1 MGSPSR
7 PRTYPEAVTGGLGEP
22 EGAAEGFAARFAR
35 LRAVHGPLVFGLDPS
50 GRLLEEW
57 GLGDTAHGLEGFV
70 DVVVDAATGSVAVVK
85 PQSAFYERHG
95 WQGIRALTRLVEAC
109 RAAGVLVLLDVKRGD
124 VGSTNDA
131 YAEAYLGKGAPIAVD
146 ALTVTPYLGFAALRS
161 VFERA
166 ARAGAATFVVTR
178 SSNPE
183 GRPLQAAHV
192 PDGRS
197 VEQHLLSEIEI
208 ENMRLSCDD
217 VGPVGAVI
225 GPGHGAIDD
234 VDLRESR
241 ALFLAPGIGAQ
252 GAGVDDVVTCF
263 AACPERV
270 LPSASRSLLA
280 EGPSVPRLKHAIR
293 ELNESLLS
301 ALG

>member
-1 MGSPSR
+1 MGSPTP
-7 PRTYPEAVTGGLGEP
+7 PRAYSEPVIEGQGVP
-22 EGAAEGFAARFAR
+22 EGAASGFAARFAR
-35 LRAVHGPLVFGLDPS
+35 LRAIHGPLVFGLDPS

-57 GLGDTAHGLEGFV
+57 GLGDTADGLERFV
-70 DVVVDAATGSVAVVK
+70 DLVVDAATDAIAVVK

-95 WQGIRALTRLVEAC
+95 WQGIRALSRLVDDC

-146 ALTVTPYLGFAALRS
+146 ALTVTPYLGFTALRS

-166 ARAGAATFVVTR
+166 ARAGAAVFVVTR

-183 GRPLQAAHV
+183 GRALQGAHL

-217 VGPVGAVI
+217 IGPVGAVI
-225 GPGHGAIDD
+225 GPGHGAIED
-234 VDLRESR
+234 VDLSESR

-252 GAGVDDVVTCF
+252 GAGVDDVLTCF
-263 AACPERV
+263 GACPERV

-280 EGPSVPRLKHAIR
+280 AGPDPRSMREAVA
-293 ELNESLLS
+293 ELNGTLVR

>member
-1 MGSPSR
+1 
-7 PRTYPEAVTGGLGEP
+7 
-22 EGAAEGFAARFAR
+22 
-35 LRAVHGPLVFGLDPS
+35 VFGLDPS

-57 GLGDTAHGLEGFV
+57 GLGDSAEGLERFV
-70 DVVVDAATGSVAVVK
+70 DVVMAAADGSVAVVK

-95 WQGIRALTRLVEAC
+95 WQGIRALARLVEGC
-109 RAAGVLVLLDVKRGD
+109 RSAGVLVLLDAKRGD

-131 YAEAYLGKGAPIAVD
+131 YAEAYLGADAAIPVD
-146 ALTVTPYLGFAALRS
+146 ALTVTAYLGFSALRTI
-161 VFERA
+161 FERA
-166 ARAGAATFVVTR
+166 ERARTAIFVVTR

-183 GRPLQAAHV
+183 GRALQLAHL

-217 VGPVGAVI
+217 IGPVGAVI
-225 GPGHGAIDD
+225 GPGHGPIDD
-234 VDLRESR
+234 VDLLEARG
-241 ALFLAPGIGAQ
+241 LFLAPGIGAQ
-252 GAGVDDVVTCF
+252 GAGIDDVVACF
-263 AACPERV
+263 GACPDRV

-280 EGPSVPRLKHAIR
+280 PGPSIPAMKDAIAA
-293 ELNESLLS
+293 LNTSLVT

>member
-1 MGSPSR
+1 
-7 PRTYPEAVTGGLGEP
+7 VTGGLGDP
-22 EGAAEGFAARFAR
+22 ERAVEGFAARFAR
-35 LRAVHGPLVFGLDPS
+35 LRAIHGPLVFGLDPA

-57 GLGDTAHGLEGFV
+57 GLGDTAEGLERFV
-70 DVVVDAATGSVAVVK
+70 DLVVAAAAGAVAVVK

-95 WQGIRALTRLVEAC
+95 WQGIRALARLVDDC

-146 ALTVTPYLGFAALRS
+146 ALTVTPYLGFTALRS

-166 ARAGAATFVVTR
+166 TRAGAAVFVVTR

-183 GRPLQAAHV
+183 GRALQEAHL

-217 VGPVGAVI
+217 IGPVGAVI
-225 GPGHGAIDD
+225 GPGHGAIED
-234 VDLRESR
+234 VDLCESR

-252 GAGVDDVVTCF
+252 GAGVEDVVTCF
-263 AACPERV
+263 GACPDRV

-280 EGPSVPRLKHAIR
+280 AGPDPVSMRQAIA
-293 ELNESLLS
+293 ELNGTLVR

>member
-1 MGSPSR
+1 
-7 PRTYPEAVTGGLGEP
+7 
-22 EGAAEGFAARFAR
+22 
-35 LRAVHGPLVFGLDPS
+35 VFGLDPS

-57 GLGDTAHGLEGFV
+57 GLGDSAEGLERFV
-70 DVVVDAATGSVAVVK
+70 DVVMAAADGSVAVVK

-95 WQGIRALTRLVEAC
+95 WQGIRALARLVEGC
-109 RAAGVLVLLDVKRGD
+109 RSAGVLVLLDAKRGD

-131 YAEAYLGKGAPIAVD
+131 YAEAYLGADAAIPVD
-146 ALTVTPYLGFAALRS
+146 ALTVTAYLGFSALRTI
-161 VFERA
+161 FERA
-166 ARAGAATFVVTR
+166 ERARAAIFVVTR

-183 GRPLQAAHV
+183 GRALQLAHL

-217 VGPVGAVI
+217 IGPVGAVI
-225 GPGHGAIDD
+225 GPGHGPIDD
-234 VDLRESR
+234 VDLLEARG
-241 ALFLAPGIGAQ
+241 LFLAPGIGAQ
-252 GAGVDDVVTCF
+252 GAGIDDVVACF
-263 AACPERV
+263 GACPDRV

-280 EGPSVPRLKHAIR
+280 PGPSIPAMKDAIAA
-293 ELNESLLS
+293 LNTSLVT